1 MIQFTKEIRQEVTH
15 DSLQM
20 IDLNLG
26 LVQFDSIFPVG
37 GDKPIC
43 GGASSSSDTLSD
55 KDIYINT

>member
-15 DSLQM
+15 DSLQ

-37 GDKPIC
+37 GDNPIC

-55 KDIYINT
+55 KVIYINI